1 MLDTLGIIAY
11 TGNKAIHKLAEWL
24 GILIYIICRIHKAI
38 IVGTA
43 IAYVAWVIVTGVDRV
58 NLIIGA
64 FGALL
69 ILPLLYVIYS
79 EKE

>member
-24 GILIYIICRIHKAI
+24 GILVYIIYRIHKAI
-38 IVGTA
+38 IVAAAFG
-43 IAYVAWVIVTGVDRV
+43 YVVSVI
-58 NLIIGA
+58 IIGIDNLDLVIGA
-64 FGALL
+64 CGALL
-69 ILPLLYVIYS
+69 IYPLLYVIHS

>member
-11 TGNKAIHKLAEWL
+11 TGNKAIHKFAEWL
-24 GILIYIICRIHKAI
+24 GILVYIICRIHKAI

-43 IAYVAWVIVTGVDRV
+43 LVYVAYVIVTGIDNV

-69 ILPLLYVIYS
+69 IFPLLYVIQT
-79 EKE
+79 EK

>member
-1 MLDTLGIIAY
+1 MLETLGIIAY

-24 GILIYIICRIHKAI
+24 GILVYIICRIHKAI

-43 IAYVAWVIVTGVDRV
+43 LVYVAYVIVTGIDNV

-69 ILPLLYVIYS
+69 IFPLLYVIQT
-79 EKE
+79 EK

>member
-24 GILIYIICRIHKAI
+24 GILCYIICRIHKAI
-38 IVGTA
+38 IVAAAFG
-43 IAYVAWVIVTGVDRV
+43 YVVYVMVVGVDNL

-64 FGALL
+64 CGALL
-69 ILPLLYVIYS
+69 IYPLLYVVYS
-79 EKE
+79 KKE